1 MAEPKLQ
8 KDIRYS
14 SQHAFFCKSSAP
26 KCPALP
32 FRCVARKKNN
42 PLVSQ
47 SLGATAV
54 TLLGDGELDA
64 LALGE
69 GDPGL
74 LATNDKDVGLAGGEG
89 VVNGVLEVDDG
100 EATIVALAVGDDTD
114 TAHVAAAGDHGDGTG
129 IELDEVG
136 DLACLDLNLDGVVDL
151 DEGVGVADAAD
162 TLVSKGDGEWTYQ
175 PSRFLLRPQIAV
187 PPKHKWDSQ
196 NGWGD
201 PGDSTKA
208 WSNG

>member
-1 MAEPKLQ
+1 MMAELKLQ

-14 SQHAFFCKSSAP
+14 SQHAFLQIISP
-26 KCPALP
+26 EIPCPALP
-32 FRCVARKKNN
+32 FRCVARKKIN

-47 SLGATAV
+47 GLGATAV

-74 LATNDKDVGLAGGEG
+74 LAANDEDVGLAGGEA

-114 TAHVAAAGDHGDGTG
+114 TTHVAAAGDHGNGTG
-129 IELDEVG
+129 VELDEVG
-136 DLACLDLNLDGVVDL
+136 DLAGLNVDLDGVVDL
-151 DEGVGVADAAD
+151 DEGVGVADAA
-162 TLVSKGDGEWTYQ
+162 VA
-175 PSRFLLRPQIAV
+175 R
-187 PPKHKWDSQ
+187 
-196 NGWGD
+196 
-201 PGDSTKA
+201 
-208 WSNG
+208 